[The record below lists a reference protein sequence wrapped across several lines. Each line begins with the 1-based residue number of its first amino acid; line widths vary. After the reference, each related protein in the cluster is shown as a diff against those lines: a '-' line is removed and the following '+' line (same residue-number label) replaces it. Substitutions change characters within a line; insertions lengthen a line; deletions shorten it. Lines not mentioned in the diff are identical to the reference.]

1 MMEITKT
8 LVFLEGLQPLTAEQA
23 SGACKLYLSE
33 RYFELHPTM
42 LSALSEVL
50 AVLIEEIK
58 TKVLHQFEEA
68 DFEVQ
73 TTVADWLH
81 IRGISCHE
89 YTRKIKSSKF
99 KVDSLFIWLAVT
111 SAK

>member
-8 LVFLEGLQPLTAEQA
+8 QVFLEGLQHLTAEQA
-23 SGACKLYLSE
+23 SSACKWYLPE
-33 RYFELHPTM
+33 HCFELQPTI
-42 LSALSEVL
+42 LSALLDVL
-50 AVLIEEIK
+50 AVPVEEIK

-81 IRGISCHE
+81 IRGISCCE
-89 YTRKIKSSKF
+89 YARKIKSSKF
-99 KVDSLFIWLAVT
+99 KVDGLFIWLVVCC
-111 SAK
+111 AK